1 MDKYILKVGEYRSLI
16 DVTCEVVQLSQADI
30 DYLYSVVDYGS
41 MSTTAAS
48 DRFGQHNQDIPAG
61 SDSTYQDPDINRDGT
76 MSDAYD
82 SATLGSG
89 MPPFSPSLGRDFDF
103 DFSNIDHSQQD
114 PEFYAQFF
122 TDLALST

>member
-16 DVTCEVVQLSQADI
+16 DVTCEFVQLGQADV

-41 MSTTAAS
+41 LSTTAAS

-61 SDSTYQDPDINRDGT
+61 SDSAHQGPEINRDGA

-82 SATLGSG
+82 TTTLGSG
-89 MPPFSPSLGRDFDF
+89 MPPYSPGLERDFDF
-103 DFSNIDHSQQD
+103 DFSAIDHSQQD